1 MTTPAGPRDPSVGAA
16 APAFRDAKVL
26 ITGASAGLGRAL
38 ALALAA
44 PGVELGLVARRPE
57 RLAAVAEAVQALGAR
72 AWTFPADVG
81 DAAAMREAGGGFA
94 AQAGGVTHV
103 FANAGISEPDRVL
116 QGDPA
121 LLGEMM
127 RINVIGVINTLLP
140 LVPIMVQQRRGH
152 LVAISSVASF
162 RALPGKGGYCAS
174 KGAVNMLMDGFR
186 PRLRPHGIS
195 LSTICPG
202 FIATELT
209 DKNRYPM
216 PFMLSAERA
225 AELTLRAVARGRR
238 QVVFPWQMR
247 LIVPLL
253 RRLPDF
259 MLPAR

>member
-1 MTTPAGPRDPSVGAA
+1 MNRT
-16 APAFRDAKVL
+16 AFRGAKVL

-38 ALALAA
+38 TLALAA
-44 PGVELGLVARRPE
+44 PGVDLGLVARRAEP
-57 RLAAVAEAVQALGAR
+57 LAEVGAAAQALGAR
-72 AWTFPADVG
+72 VWSYPADVG
-81 DAAAMREAGGGFA
+81 DAAAMRQAAGDFV
-94 AQAGGVTHV
+94 AQAGGVTHA

-116 QGDPA
+116 QGDPTV
-121 LLGEMM
+121 LGELM

-140 LVPIMVQQRRGH
+140 LVPSMVRQGRGH

-186 PRLRPHGIS
+186 PRLRPHGIRV
-195 LSTICPG
+195 STICPG
-202 FIATELT
+202 FIATALT
-209 DKNRYPM
+209 ARNAYPM

-238 QVVFPWQMR
+238 QAVFPWQMR
-247 LIVPLL
+247 LIAPLL
-253 RRLPDF
+253 RRMPDF